1 MKKKVDRLLE
11 ILLISILFLMLLAVV
26 WQVLSRYLLKSP
38 STFTDEVSS
47 FLLVWLGLYGAAYAT
62 GKELHLAIDLIPL
75 RLIQKKPYFFTTVVA
90 GGIILFALL
99 VMVVGGGYLC
109 YLTYTL
115 KQNSA
120 VLELPLYYVYSALP
134 MSGLFIV
141 FYTMLSYTAKL
152 KSIKNTVYG
161 LYGGTDTYN

>member
-11 ILLISILFLMLLAVV
+11 VLLIGILLLMLVTVV
-26 WQVLSRYLLKSP
+26 WQVLSRYIVKAP

-75 RLIQKKPYFFTTVVA
+75 RVMQKAPYFFTAVVS
-90 GGIILFALL
+90 GSIILFALL

-134 MSGLFIV
+134 ISGLFIV
-141 FYTMLSYTAKL
+141 FYSIQSYLKKL
-152 KSIKNTVYG
+152 KVLKNTVYG
-161 LYGGTDTYN
+161 LYGGTDTHR